1 MKIALIKLVAV
12 FEVVSG
18 LAGLFAVIAGLVGM
32 ASAELVSMLWYG
44 IFPLASVFAGVVLW
58 RGSRFAAGL
67 SILVQLLQV
76 PLVITE
82 NVTLNLAAV
91 MKLSISGIWCFGDD
105 CRIRLILGINLLA
118 LVVLIILLSVR
129 SDAHMK
135 DVHASRP
142 PSTQA

>member
-1 MKIALIKLVAV
+1 MKITLIKLVAV

-18 LAGLFAVIAGLVGM
+18 LAGLFAVVAALVGM

-44 IFPLASVFAGVVLW
+44 IFPLVSVFAGVVLW
-58 RGSRFAAGL
+58 RGSRLASGL

-105 CRIRLILGINLLA
+105 CRIRLVLGINLLA

-129 SDAHMK
+129 DEGS
-135 DVHASRP
+135 
-142 PSTQA
+142 

>member
-1 MKIALIKLVAV
+1 VAV

-18 LAGLFAVIAGLVGM
+18 LAGLSAVVAALVGM

-44 IFPLASVFAGVVLW
+44 IFPLASIFAGVVLW

-118 LVVLIILLSVR
+118 LVVLIILLSVS

-135 DVHASRP
+135 DVEARRP

>member
-1 MKIALIKLVAV
+1 MAV

-18 LAGLFAVIAGLVGM
+18 LAGLFAVVAALVGM
-32 ASAELVSMLWYG
+32 APAEVVSMLWYG
-44 IFPLASVFAGVVLW
+44 IFPLASVLAGVVLW

-129 SDAHMK
+129 SDAHVK
-135 DVHASRP
+135 DVEVNRP